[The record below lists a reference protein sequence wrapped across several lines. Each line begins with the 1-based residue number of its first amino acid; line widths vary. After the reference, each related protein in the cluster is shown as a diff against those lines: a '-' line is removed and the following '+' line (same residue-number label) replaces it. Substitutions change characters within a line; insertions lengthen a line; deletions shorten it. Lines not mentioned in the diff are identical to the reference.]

1 MIDYKKN
8 YAMFCK
14 YLKAYI
20 KRDGIDKFIGWLG
33 TTDASVAPAS
43 TRYHLSEVGGLVQ
56 HSLNVFNRLI
66 SLIQYEYGDFEKCP
80 YSKESIA
87 LVALL
92 HDVSKINF
100 YERTSRNVKVYTPD
114 GKQFDE
120 LGKFNWE
127 AQLSYKTREDCD
139 RFIYATHAENSV
151 YMLQQFFKLSYD
163 EALAIRWHGGCDVS
177 SDNANQGRMMGAYQM
192 SPLAL
197 LLHTADMLATCVD
210 EIPQPDLVTEESSVT
225 KKEWVAPIIEITN
238 INKNLESAN
247 DCNKNDQNT
256 AEVLNERQNFVEST
270 GEVEDAPF

>member
-14 YLKAYI
+14 YLKTYI

-33 TTDASVAPAS
+33 TTDAAVAPAS
-43 TRYHLSEVGGLVQ
+43 TKWHLSEVGGLIQ
-56 HSLNVFNRLI
+56 HSINVFNRLI
-66 SLIQYEYGDFEKCP
+66 GLIQYEYGDFDKCP

-100 YERTSRNVKVYTPD
+100 YERTSKNVKVYTPD

-120 LGKFNWE
+120 LGRFNWE
-127 AQLSYKTREDCD
+127 AQLSYKTRDD
-139 RFIYATHAENSV
+139 SNRFIYATHPENSV
-151 YMLQQFFKLSYD
+151 YMLQQFFNLSYE

-177 SDNANQGRMMGAYQM
+177 SDNANQGRMMAAFQM

-197 LLHTADMLATCVD
+197 LLHTADMMCTCIDEYSTATTAD
-210 EIPQPDLVTEESSVT
+210 EPKKEESNEP
-225 KKEWVAPIIEITN
+225 KKESVAPGVETIETSDSLNADENSI
-238 INKNLESAN
+238 K
-247 DCNKNDQNT
+247 
-256 AEVLNERQNFVEST
+256 EVIDERQNIVEPV
-270 GEVEDAPF
+270 GEIEDAPF